1 MTHKI
6 KMIQDGDVP
15 EERVAALDRLPVLN
29 REDATAAL
37 MAFSDAIQA
46 VCKQHPQLNFIAIPT
61 VMCEIESGRKG
72 VLSSICVNGSHA
84 AIETS
89 ITRVVEQEVVR
100 ELFMHAYVNSQLST
114 EYLISMLYLAR
125 KWNLTLDDAITY
137 YEEKLPEEELEKL
150 RSLIMNLGNDEK
162 WTRTEKS

>member
-1 MTHKI
+1 
-6 KMIQDGDVP
+6 
-15 EERVAALDRLPVLN
+15 
-29 REDATAAL
+29 
-37 MAFSDAIQA
+37 
-46 VCKQHPQLNFIAIPT
+46 
-61 VMCEIESGRKG
+61 MCEIESGRKG

-162 WTRTEKS
+162 